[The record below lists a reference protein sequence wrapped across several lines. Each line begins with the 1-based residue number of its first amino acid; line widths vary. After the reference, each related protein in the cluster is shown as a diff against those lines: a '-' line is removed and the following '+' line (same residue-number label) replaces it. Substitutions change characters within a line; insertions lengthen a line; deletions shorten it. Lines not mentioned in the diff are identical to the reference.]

1 MEDDLKKNWW
11 IIVAIALVVL
21 VGTAV
26 ATPVATK
33 YKNQTTGINS
43 ASWTAPTP

>member
-26 ATPVATK
+26 ATPVANK
-33 YKNQTTGINS
+33 YKGQSTGITS
-43 ASWTAPTP
+43 SGWTAP